1 MDCPQSMLS
10 TNFKPSKYNFL
21 WIVKYSNNSL
31 SWGIS
36 FSVDAMNHKDVS
48 TTVALATEDHRADMT
63 SGGPH
68 MYRHVMVQGV
78 TVLET
83 FSTDLTPMSHFSSFL
98 GSGPK
103 FMSQQL
109 EGGCLATGHA

>member
-1 MDCPQSMLS
+1 LSIKFTHNDYTINVS
-10 TNFKPSKYNFL
+10 TNYEPFKH
-21 WIVKYSNNSL
+21 NSL

-36 FSVDAMNHKDVS
+36 FSVDAMHHKDVS
-48 TTVALATEDHRADMT
+48 TAVALATEDHRADMT
-63 SGGPH
+63 SGGPQ

-83 FSTDLTPMSHFSSFL
+83 FSTDLTPMNQFPFLL

-103 FMSQQL
+103 FMSQRQ
-109 EGGCLATGHA
+109 EGRCLATGHA

>member
-1 MDCPQSMLS
+1 MH
-10 TNFKPSKYNFL
+10 
-21 WIVKYSNNSL
+21 
-31 SWGIS
+31 
-36 FSVDAMNHKDVS
+36 HKDVS
-48 TTVALATEDHRADMT
+48 TAVALATEDHRADMT

-78 TVLET
+78 TMLER
-83 FSTDLTPMSHFSSFL
+83 FSTDLTPMSLFSFIL

-103 FMSQQL
+103 FMSQRL